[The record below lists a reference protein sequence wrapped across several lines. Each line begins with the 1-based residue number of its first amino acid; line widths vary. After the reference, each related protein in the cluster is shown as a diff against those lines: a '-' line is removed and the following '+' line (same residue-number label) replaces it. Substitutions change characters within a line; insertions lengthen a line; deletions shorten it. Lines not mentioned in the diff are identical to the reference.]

1 MPGAPAWNPPTWVI
15 KVFLIRFQPGGMDNG
30 SNAQKLAVL
39 IAILVCAASWL
50 YLSRVLIPHQ
60 KAESAARA
68 IPRGNLSDLY
78 PRWLGSRELLLHH
91 RDPYGSDV
99 TREIQAGYYG
109 RPLDPALKNDP
120 TDQQAFAYPVYVAF
134 LLSPTVGMSFDQVQ
148 MLFRWMLGVFTLASV
163 PLWLRVVDWRLPL
176 IATIAI
182 ALFVFSTFPVVQGM
196 ALQQLSL
203 LVAPMI
209 AACVFLLVQGRGA
222 AAGVVLALATIKPQI
237 TAPLAGWLLLW
248 SASDFK
254 HRWKFTAALVFIL
267 IVLVAAGQLLLP
279 GWIREFVLA
288 MRAYLS
294 YNPSKTL
301 LDGLLGHPLAVLAEF
316 LLVAVTALAC
326 WRARVSLAG
335 SAEFSWATSLV
346 LAVNV
351 LVIPSIAPYNQLL
364 LLPGVFLVLRSWNR
378 SVKAHSA
385 IRIVRGTAAAYMVW
399 YWISVSVLTIAS
411 FFTTTEQRYWMAPL
425 WASIVMPFLLSVC
438 LALLIYFPPR
448 PSLSANA
455 ALN

>member
-1 MPGAPAWNPPTWVI
+1 
-15 KVFLIRFQPGGMDNG
+15 MD
-30 SNAQKLAVL
+30 SAANAQKLAVVVAVFL
-39 IAILVCAASWL
+39 CAASWS
-50 YLSRVLIPHQ
+50 YLNRVLIPHQ
-60 KAESAARA
+60 KAESAARG

-78 PRWLGSRELLLHH
+78 PRWLGSRELLMHH

-148 MLFRWMLGVFTLASV
+148 TLFKWMLGILTLASV
-163 PLWLRVVDWRLPL
+163 PLWLRAVDWRLPP
-176 IATIAI
+176 IATVAI
-182 ALFVFSTFPVVQGM
+182 ALFVFSTFPVVQGI

-209 AACVFLLVQGRGA
+209 AACVFLLVQDSGI
-222 AAGVVLALATIKPQI
+222 AAGALLGLATIKPQI
-237 TAPLAGWLLLW
+237 AAPLAGWLLLW

-254 HRWKFTAALVFIL
+254 RRWKFAAAFVFAL
-267 IVLVAAGQLLLP
+267 IVLVSAGQLLLP
-279 GWIREFVLA
+279 GWIREFILA
-288 MRAYLS
+288 MQDYLS

-301 LDGLLGHPLAVLAEF
+301 LDGLLGHGFAVVVEF
-316 LLVAVTALAC
+316 LLVAVTVLTC
-326 WRARVSLAG
+326 WRARLSLAG
-335 SAEFSWATSLV
+335 STEFSRVTALV

-364 LLPGVFLVLRSWNR
+364 LLPGVFLVVRGWNQ
-378 SVKAHSA
+378 SQKAHSA
-385 IRIVRGTAAAYMVW
+385 VRIVRGTAAAYMAW
-399 YWISVSVLTIAS
+399 YWISVSALTIAS
-411 FFTTTEQRYWMAPL
+411 FFTPAEQRYWMAPL
-425 WASIVMPFLLSVC
+425 WASIVLPFLLSVC

-448 PSLSANA
+448 PSSSAIA
-455 ALN
+455 VLN

>member
-1 MPGAPAWNPPTWVI
+1 
-15 KVFLIRFQPGGMDNG
+15 MDSG
-30 SNAQKLAVL
+30 SNAQKLAVIVAAL
-39 IAILVCAASWL
+39 LCAASWL
-50 YLSRVLIPHQ
+50 YLNRVLIPHQ
-60 KAESAARA
+60 KAESAARG

-99 TREIQAGYYG
+99 TGEIQTGYYG

-134 LLSPTVGMSFDQVQ
+134 LLSPTVGMSFPQVQ
-148 MLFRWMLGVFTLASV
+148 TLFRWLLAGLTLASV
-163 PLWLRVVDWRLPL
+163 PLWLRVVGWQLPP
-176 IATIAI
+176 IATVGI
-182 ALFVFSTFPVVQGM
+182 ALFVFSTFPVVQGI

-209 AACVFLLVQGRGA
+209 AACVFLLVQGSGI
-222 AAGVVLALATIKPQI
+222 AAGALLGLATIKPQI
-237 TAPLAGWLLLW
+237 AAPLAGWLLLW

-254 HRWKFTAALVFIL
+254 RRWRFAAAFVSTLIIL
-267 IVLVAAGQLLLP
+267 IAAGQLLLP
-279 GWIREFVLA
+279 GWIREFILA

-301 LDGLLGHPLAVLAEF
+301 LDGLLSHPFAIVVEF
-316 LLVAVTALAC
+316 LLVAVTALTC

-335 SAEFSWATSLV
+335 SAEFSWATALV

-364 LLPGVFLVLRSWNR
+364 LLPGVFLVLRGWNQSQR
-378 SVKAHSA
+378 AHSA
-385 IRIVRGTAAAYMVW
+385 VRIVRGTAAAYMVW
-399 YWISVSVLTIAS
+399 YWVSVSALTIAS
-411 FFTTTEQRYWMAPL
+411 FFTTAEQRYWMAPL

-438 LALLIYFPPR
+438 LALLIYFPPK
-448 PSLSANA
+448 PGSSASA
-455 ALN
+455 VLH